1 MVYFTALGGF
11 KYKKEGDKIHYD
23 DQILLMHEE
32 TKMYLHVTEQLLKI
46 EEKAP
51 EYLASGQAHITPKN
65 MDRREPPNMFV
76 PHYEVNLS
84 NVKTKF

>member
-32 TKMYLHVTEQLLKI
+32 TKMFLHVTEQLLRI
-46 EEKAP
+46 EEQNVEHLIA
-51 EYLASGQAHITPKN
+51 GQSHITPKVI
-65 MDRREPPNMFV
+65 DRR
-76 PHYEVNLS
+76 
-84 NVKTKF
+84 